1 MDYKKLGF
9 KCGIECH
16 QQLDGRKLFC
26 NCPCI
31 VHDKEPTVFFERK
44 IRAIAGESGKTDKAA
59 KTEMKKDKVFKY
71 QARETSSC
79 LVEYDEEPP
88 HAVNPQAL
96 ETALEVALLLNMKPV
111 DEVQFMRKTIV
122 DGSNVSAFQRTA
134 LVAVGGYIETTQG
147 RVGIDGL
154 MLEEEAAKKVKEEK
168 NEVTYDLARLGVPL
182 LEIATAPDIQ
192 NATHAKEVAEKIGM
206 ILRSTGKAKRGI
218 GTIRQDVNVSIKGHS
233 RVELKGFQ
241 ELKFMEKIVEDEVK
255 RQVKTKGEDK
265 HVRKL
270 NPDKTTSFMRP
281 MPSAARMYPE
291 TDIPTIPITKDMLL
305 KIKLP
310 ELLDEKTLRYEK
322 KYKLRPELAREI
334 VKTGVILKNY
344 TKLKL
349 DNNFIA
355 DVLINYPKEIKK
367 RFNLE
372 SKLSEKDC
380 LEGLTYLEQG
390 KISKDA
396 VLDLLVKKVKG
407 QKINL
412 KSFETID
419 DKTLEK
425 EIKKIVKANPKAPIG
440 GLMGDVMKK
449 FKGKVDGQKAM
460 SILKKLL

>member
-372 SKLSEKDC
+372 SKLSEKDF
-380 LEGLTYLEQG
+380 LEVLTYLEQG

>member
-1 MDYKKLGF
+1 
-9 KCGIECH
+9 
-16 QQLDGRKLFC
+16 
-26 NCPCI
+26 
-31 VHDKEPTVFFERK
+31 
-44 IRAIAGESGKTDKAA
+44 
-59 KTEMKKDKVFKY
+59 
-71 QARETSSC
+71 
-79 LVEYDEEPP
+79 
-88 HAVNPQAL
+88 
-96 ETALEVALLLNMKPV
+96 
-111 DEVQFMRKTIV
+111 
-122 DGSNVSAFQRTA
+122 
-134 LVAVGGYIETTQG
+134 
-147 RVGIDGL
+147 
-154 MLEEEAAKKVKEEK
+154 
-168 NEVTYDLARLGVPL
+168 
-182 LEIATAPDIQ
+182 
-192 NATHAKEVAEKIGM
+192 
-206 ILRSTGKAKRGI
+206 
-218 GTIRQDVNVSIKGHS
+218 
-233 RVELKGFQ
+233 
-241 ELKFMEKIVEDEVK
+241 
-255 RQVKTKGEDK
+255 
-265 HVRKL
+265 
-270 NPDKTTSFMRP
+270 
-281 MPSAARMYPE
+281 
-291 TDIPTIPITKDMLL
+291 MLL

-372 SKLSEKDC
+372 SKLSEKDF
-380 LEGLTYLEQG
+380 LEVLTYLEQG